1 MELINYDKRIFRRME
16 RCTRIYRLLPY
27 GTRRTGQPLDT
38 GSPIFAVYHD
48 TGNPDSTAQQNVNY
62 YKNTYLQDW
71 ASTASAHFFVDDE
84 ECIICIPL
92 DESVACNL

>member
-1 MELINYDKRIFRRME
+1 MIGAFIIELINYDKRIFRRME

-62 YKNTYLQDW
+62 YKTHTYKIGLLRLQHI
-71 ASTASAHFFVDDE
+71 SLLMMRNVLFVF
-84 ECIICIPL
+84 L
-92 DESVACNL
+92 